1 MKNTKKLLVAIIILS
16 LLLVNSV
23 LFKMNIVHAAEAVN
37 IYVEDYSDGVLTI
50 RWTRP
55 DGTNSFKI
63 TYHTPEG
70 TEETI
75 ESNEGNVNTYKI
87 EGLQNDFIYD
97 IKVEFYESSNQSGE
111 IIGEGLL
118 YFLPR
123 ISFYASRAN
132 QEKEEIPG
140 GGYQIGHKP
149 RLNFEWA
156 MPKVWNGL

>member
-1 MKNTKKLLVAIIILS
+1 MKNTKKLLVATIILS
-16 LLLVNSV
+16 LLLVNSI
-23 LFKMNIVHAAEAVN
+23 LFKTNTVYASAPVKIF
-37 IYVEDYSDGVLTI
+37 VEDYSDGILTI
-50 RWTRP
+50 RWIRP
-55 DGTNSFKI
+55 SGANSFKI
-63 TYHTPEG
+63 TYHTPSG

-132 QEKEEIPG
+132 QEKKK
-140 GGYQIGHKP
+140 YQVEVIK
-149 RLNFEWA
+149 LDISQ
-156 MPKVWNGL
+156 GLI